1 MPSGLIVN
9 QDTLGTF
16 AEGANISARASRLGL
31 QVVEDFYLH
40 MALIGASFQIRAG
53 TITTPLVG
61 DVPITDTRAE
71 YCVDAAAGITIIPVY
86 GNISLRLMATLA
98 LEMGIKSVGAVSSAG
113 TAFVPLPLKT
123 VGPRQAATPT
133 AAVSTARV
141 AAHAV
146 TVTAEL
152 ATTTR
157 RHWSYANPTG
167 NTTAGTNLGI
177 YNGVVPD
184 WAPRMPPILA
194 GPVCLYCQI
203 AAATTGPSYYA
214 SLDYIEAPTATLL

>member
-1 MPSGLIVN
+1 MALMVRKTLANYGDGNSSGGVAMA
-9 QDTLGTF
+9 LGH
-16 AEGANISARASRLGL
+16 
-31 QVVEDFYLH
+31 QVVMDFYTY
-40 MALIGASFQIRAG
+40 MAMVGASFQVRAG

-71 YCVDAAAGITIIPVY
+71 YCIDATVGTTIIPVY
-86 GNISLRLMATLA
+86 SNISLRLMATLS
-98 LEMGIKSVGAVSSAG
+98 LELAIKSVGAVSSAG

-123 VGPRQAATPT
+123 VGAGLAATPS

-157 RHWSYANPTG
+157 RHWSYSNPTG
-167 NTTAGTNLGI
+167 NTTAGTNLGV

-194 GPVCLYCQI
+194 GPYCIYVQI